1 VEWGTE
7 MILALAEKEL
17 LNRLTT
23 KTLNFFKK
31 VLLVNSPQSFH
42 KNQQLNT

>member
-23 KTLNFFKK
+23 KNFEFFQKGTI
-31 VLLVNSPQSFH
+31 S
-42 KNQQLNT
+42 

>member
-1 VEWGTE
+1 

-23 KTLNFFKK
+23 KNFEFFQKGTIIY
-31 VLLVNSPQSFH
+31 NSPQSFH